1 MTVRRIWW
9 VRRDLRLD
17 DNPALLRAASGE
29 ALLPVYIAGD
39 ADEGEWPLGGAQ
51 RWWLAQSLPRFAA
64 SLERA
69 GSRLV
74 VLEGDAEK
82 ALADLVRRH
91 SVSEVVWSRRFD
103 PAGLAAERRVETALD
118 RLGVAWKGY
127 LSNHLHDPEE
137 IATKEGRPYQVYTPF
152 SRTCAQ
158 RPAPARPKAGPRTL
172 PSADGGPKGVRIES
186 LGLEPTID
194 WAGGLRASWTPGE
207 EGAAARLAA
216 FTQSALDRYPGGRD
230 EPSTVGTSLL
240 SPHLAFGEIGIRRV
254 WHSAGAAAERGEA
267 SAESLAK
274 FHSELLWR
282 EFATHVLYH
291 FPRTTLAPLRA
302 EFARFPW
309 RNDPEALRLWKRGRT
324 GYPLVDAGMRQ
335 LWHTGWMHNRV
346 RMVVA
351 SFLAK
356 HLLLPWQDGA
366 RWFWDTL
373 VDADLANNSLGWQ
386 WAAGCG
392 ADAAPYFRI
401 FNPTSQAEK
410 FDADA
415 RYIKRWVPE
424 LAALPPKSA
433 IDPAGRGAVGLF
445 GNGEGL
451 KYSAPMV
458 DHAMARTRALAA
470 LAAVSK
476 GGAKA
481 AGDTRP

>member
-1 MTVRRIWW
+1 MRRIWW

-17 DNPALLRAASGE
+17 DNPAVQYAASGT
-29 ALLPVYIAGD
+29 ALLPLFIAGD
-39 ADEGEWPLGGAQ
+39 ADEGDWPLGGAQ
-51 RWWLAQSLPRFAA
+51 RWWLAQGLPRFAA
-64 SLERA
+64 ALERV

-74 VLEGDAEK
+74 VVEGDAEK
-82 ALADLVRRH
+82 VISDLVRRH
-91 SVSEVVWSRRFD
+91 SVDEVVWSRRFD
-103 PAGLAAERRVETALD
+103 PAGLAAERRVEAALD
-118 RLGVAWKGY
+118 RLGVAWKGF

-137 IATKEGRPYQVYTPF
+137 IATKEGKPYQVYTPF
-152 SRTCAQ
+152 SRNCAQ
-158 RPAPARPKAGPRTL
+158 RPAPARPKAAPRAL
-172 PSADGGPKGVRIES
+172 APADGGPKGVRIES
-186 LGLEPTID
+186 LGLEPSID
-194 WAGGLRASWTPGE
+194 WAGGLRETWTPGE
-207 EGAAARLAA
+207 EGAAARLLDFTKAA
-216 FTQSALDRYPGGRD
+216 LERYPTGRD
-230 EPSTVGTSLL
+230 EPSSVGTSML

-254 WHSAGAAAERGEA
+254 WHAALASGAAP
-267 SAESLAK
+267 ESIAK

-309 RNDPEALRLWKRGRT
+309 RNDPAALRLWQRGRT

-351 SFLAK
+351 SFLVK

-410 FDADA
+410 FDAEA

-424 LAALPPKSA
+424 LAALPPKVA
-433 IDPAGRGAVGLF
+433 VDPAGRGGGGLF
-445 GNGEGL
+445 GIGEGL

-458 DHAMARTRALAA
+458 DHAMARSRALAA

-481 AGDTRP
+481 SGPAKP